1 MALRQLI
8 ASFLIAACATFTWAN
23 ECFDDKE
30 MALVQL
36 ETKALLYVWSPRMVL
51 SAQHAASVQQQARAQ
66 SLRFVAMYDPRVP
79 AEEVDAALRSMVR
92 SGVTAL
98 INSAAVLQKSEP
110 LCANTLL
117 ERDALRH
124 FPTAFVL
131 LSDGPHR
138 QPIVG
143 AMPPEAWAQ
152 SLQQRLAQPMPP
164 TAATAPEPTSAP

>member
-1 MALRQLI
+1 MRQLI
-8 ASFLIAACATFTWAN
+8 AAFLIAACASFAWAS
-23 ECFDDKE
+23 ECFDDKK
-30 MALVQL
+30 MVLVQQ
-36 ETKALLYVWSPRMVL
+36 ETKALLYVWSPRMGL
-51 SAQHAASVQQQARAQ
+51 SAQHAASAAQQARAHG
-66 SLRFVAMYDPRVP
+66 LRFVAVYDARVP
-79 AEEVDAALRSMVR
+79 ADEVDAALRSMVH

-98 INSAAVLQKSEP
+98 IHSASSLQKSEP

-131 LSDGPHR
+131 LPTGPHR

-152 SLQQRLAQPMPP
+152 SLQQRLAEPGS
-164 TAATAPEPTSAP
+164 TAAAQ

>member
-1 MALRQLI
+1 MRQLI
-8 ASFLIAACATFTWAN
+8 ASLSIAACASFTWAG
-23 ECFDDKE
+23 ECFDDKN
-30 MALVQL
+30 MALVQQ
-36 ETKALLYVWSPRMVL
+36 ETQALLYVWSPRMAL
-51 SAQHAASVQQQARAQ
+51 SAQHAASVQRQAREQ
-66 SLRFVAMYDPRVP
+66 GLRFVAMHDARVP
-79 AEEVDAALRSMVR
+79 AEEIDAALRSMVR

-131 LSDGPHR
+131 LPDGPHR
-138 QPIVG
+138 HPIVG

-152 SLQQRLAQPMPP
+152 SLQQRLAQPG
-164 TAATAPEPTSAP
+164 TAATAQ